1 MAFVFLLGGARS
13 GKSATAARLAADS
26 GAPVVFIATA
36 EPRDDEMAARIR
48 RHRAD
53 RPATWRTI
61 EAPLDLQAAVT
72 TTSPGD
78 FLVLDCLTLWVSNLL
93 ERGQDAAEI
102 SVAAEHLA
110 QEMARRRGVVVSNEV
125 GLGIVP
131 VNELARIYRDV
142 LGTVNAIFATV
153 AERAVLMV
161 AGRPLDLGQVDS
173 IPRQD

>member
-1 MAFVFLLGGARS
+1 MPFTLVLGGARS
-13 GKSATAARLAADS
+13 GKSALASRLGVESA
-26 GAPVVFIATA
+26 APVIFIATA

-48 RHRAD
+48 RHRVD

-72 TTSPGD
+72 TASPGD

-93 ERGQDAAEI
+93 ERGQDAATI
-102 SVAAEHLA
+102 SVAAEHVA
-110 QEMARRRGVVVSNEV
+110 QEMVRRRGVVVSNEV

-131 VNELARIYRDV
+131 VNELARVYRDV
-142 LGTVNAIFATV
+142 LGTVNVIFAKF

-161 AGRPLDLGQVDS
+161 AGRTLDLGQVDS
-173 IPRQD
+173 TPRQD